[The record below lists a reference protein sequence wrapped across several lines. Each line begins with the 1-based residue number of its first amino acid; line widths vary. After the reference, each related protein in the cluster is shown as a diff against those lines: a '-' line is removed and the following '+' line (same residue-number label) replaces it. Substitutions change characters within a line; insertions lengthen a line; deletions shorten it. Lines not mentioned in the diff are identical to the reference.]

1 MARKHDENAPLEM
14 VDADLFAPGLL
25 HELRQPL
32 QGADA
37 SAALLE
43 RAFGA
48 TLARNEDWLI
58 LRGQLARIAEIVDGY
73 EDLLRPGRAEPA
85 PFAVAP
91 AVSRAVNLLAHR
103 VRPLARRFA
112 FAAEAGAPLGFGTP
126 SAVVHAATNLL
137 ANALDAVEDAGGPAR
152 VEVRVL
158 GTPGA
163 GVEVR
168 VSDEGVGIPD
178 ELRDRIFEPRFTT
191 KAPGRGSGLG
201 LHLSRRL
208 MARSGGEVFL
218 VGREDPRR
226 LGWARTE
233 FCIAVPA
240 PPPAGAPTPLPFPTE
255 GRP

>member
-1 MARKHDENAPLEM
+1 MARKLDENAQLEM
-14 VDADLFAPGLL
+14 ADADLFAPGLL

-43 RAFGA
+43 RALGA
-48 TLARNEDWLI
+48 GLARHEDWRI
-58 LRGQLARIAEIVDGY
+58 LRAQLSRIVEIVDGY
-73 EDLLRPGRAEPA
+73 DDLLRPGSTEPA

-91 AVSRAVNLLAHR
+91 AVSRAVDLLAHR
-103 VRPLARRFA
+103 VRPLARRFT
-112 FAAEAGAPLGFGTP
+112 FATEGAPLGFGTP
-126 SAVVHAATNLL
+126 SALVHAATNLL
-137 ANALDAVEDAGGPAR
+137 ANALDAVEDVGGPAR

-158 GTPGA
+158 PADGA

-168 VSDEGVGIPD
+168 ISDEGVGVPE
-178 ELRDRIFEPRFTT
+178 ELRERIFEPRFTT

-208 MARSGGEVFL
+208 MERSGGEVFL
-218 VGREDPRR
+218 VGAADPRR
-226 LGWARTE
+226 LAWARTE

-240 PPPAGAPTPLPFPTE
+240 PPASALPTPVP
-255 GRP
+255 GARP